1 MELGLSCQQ
10 LEQNIPALFTDP
22 ACGHVLRAKGF
33 VQDENGWVE
42 LNATAL
48 RKPTARRVVGM
59 VAGIV
64 IIALGIALFKQ
75 SHLGNDSIS
84 ALNMRLAELLGISL
98 GTQNLCTNILF
109 FLLEFWFGRKYIGL
123 GTFVN
128 GICIGYIVTAFYD
141 PIHAHFGDAPSL
153 AVQLAWGITAV
164 GVVLLGASGGHTHSG
179 LVGNLMIAGCALAT
193 SCYMVWFKKLIA
205 RYDVVTMLRWVYC
218 LAALMVLPFG
228 ARELVH
234 TDFAAMDTDILLAT
248 LFVVFVPTYVPN
260 LLLNYSLKYVQPTVS
275 SIYTYL
281 QPVLAVVLSVAM
293 GLDRLHLD
301 TALCA
306 LVIFFGVGLVIRS
319 YRGPAVPSAPLP
331 VHTH

>member
-1 MELGLSCQQ
+1 MRLSLLQPRAVEVSVAPIALVTACLCAAALFSLVPLLWSKAKPIARKDIKTMIGAALLIGVIRKVLLMYGLSRTSP
-10 LEQNIPALFTDP
+10 IDGSTTSIRS
-22 ACGHVLRAKGF
+22 RAAG
-33 VQDENGWVE
+33 
-42 LNATAL
+42 TAYF
-48 RKPTARRVVGM
+48 RV
-59 VAGIV
+59 
-64 IIALGIALFKQ
+64 LGIDKFTRLKIAGLV
-75 SHLGNDSIS
+75 LGM
-84 ALNMRLAELLGISL
+84 AG
-98 GTQNLCTNILF
+98 
-109 FLLEFWFGRKYIGL
+109 
-123 GTFVN
+123 V
-128 GICIGYIVTAFYD
+128 
-141 PIHAHFGDAPSL
+141 
-153 AVQLAWGITAV
+153 V

>member
-1 MELGLSCQQ
+1 M
-10 LEQNIPALFTDP
+10 
-22 ACGHVLRAKGF
+22 
-33 VQDENGWVE
+33 NG
-42 LNATAL
+42 TAL

-153 AVQLAWGITAV
+153 AVQLAWVIAAVLVTA
-164 GVVLLGASGGHTHSG
+164 LGG
-179 LVGNLMIAGCALAT
+179 LVGLGTLICA
-193 SCYMVWFKKLIA
+193 F
-205 RYDVVTMLRWVYC
+205 C
-218 LAALMVLPFG
+218 LGPF
-228 ARELVH
+228 
-234 TDFAAMDTDILLAT
+234 I
-248 LFVVFVPTYVPN
+248 
-260 LLLNYSLKYVQPTVS
+260 Q
-275 SIYTYL
+275 
-281 QPVLAVVLSVAM
+281 
-293 GLDRLHLD
+293 
-301 TALCA
+301 
-306 LVIFFGVGLVIRS
+306 FFGRTFSQKVLQ
-319 YRGPAVPSAPLP
+319 YKPNN
-331 VHTH
+331 

>member
-1 MELGLSCQQ
+1 M
-10 LEQNIPALFTDP
+10 
-22 ACGHVLRAKGF
+22 
-33 VQDENGWVE
+33 NG
-42 LNATAL
+42 TAL

-153 AVQLAWGITAV
+153 ACSWRGSSQRCWSRRWALRSTRPPTSASRPTITFPSVCGTTHPARTS
-164 GVVLLGASGGHTHSG
+164 GAASSP
-179 LVGNLMIAGCALAT
+179 MRSAPCCAGCWVALWALA
-193 SCYMVWFKKLIA
+193 
-205 RYDVVTMLRWVYC
+205 
-218 LAALMVLPFG
+218 P
-228 ARELVH
+228 
-234 TDFAAMDTDILLAT
+234 
-248 LFVVFVPTYVPN
+248 
-260 LLLNYSLKYVQPTVS
+260 
-275 SIYTYL
+275 
-281 QPVLAVVLSVAM
+281 
-293 GLDRLHLD
+293 
-301 TALCA
+301 
-306 LVIFFGVGLVIRS
+306 
-319 YRGPAVPSAPLP
+319 
-331 VHTH
+331 

>member
-1 MELGLSCQQ
+1 M
-10 LEQNIPALFTDP
+10 
-22 ACGHVLRAKGF
+22 
-33 VQDENGWVE
+33 NG
-42 LNATAL
+42 TAL

-153 AVQLAWGITAV
+153 AVQLAWVIAAVLVTA
-164 GVVLLGASGGHTHSG
+164 LGASLYQTADLGIAPYDYLSLGLRDYTPCPLRSTRPQTSALRPTITFPSVCGTTHPARTSG
-179 LVGNLMIAGCALAT
+179 AASSPMRSAPCCAGCWVALWALA
-193 SCYMVWFKKLIA
+193 
-205 RYDVVTMLRWVYC
+205 
-218 LAALMVLPFG
+218 P
-228 ARELVH
+228 
-234 TDFAAMDTDILLAT
+234 
-248 LFVVFVPTYVPN
+248 
-260 LLLNYSLKYVQPTVS
+260 
-275 SIYTYL
+275 
-281 QPVLAVVLSVAM
+281 
-293 GLDRLHLD
+293 
-301 TALCA
+301 
-306 LVIFFGVGLVIRS
+306 
-319 YRGPAVPSAPLP
+319 
-331 VHTH
+331 

>member
-1 MELGLSCQQ
+1 M
-10 LEQNIPALFTDP
+10 
-22 ACGHVLRAKGF
+22 
-33 VQDENGWVE
+33 NG
-42 LNATAL
+42 TAL

-153 AVQLAWGITAV
+153 AVQLAWVIAAV
-164 GVVLLGASGGHTHSG
+164 LVLAY
-179 LVGNLMIAGCALAT
+179 AGCCVAAGVLYSHVAFPGTSVLRTSGAASSPMRSAPCCAGCWVALWALA
-193 SCYMVWFKKLIA
+193 
-205 RYDVVTMLRWVYC
+205 
-218 LAALMVLPFG
+218 P
-228 ARELVH
+228 
-234 TDFAAMDTDILLAT
+234 
-248 LFVVFVPTYVPN
+248 
-260 LLLNYSLKYVQPTVS
+260 
-275 SIYTYL
+275 
-281 QPVLAVVLSVAM
+281 
-293 GLDRLHLD
+293 
-301 TALCA
+301 
-306 LVIFFGVGLVIRS
+306 
-319 YRGPAVPSAPLP
+319 
-331 VHTH
+331 